1 MDFRE
6 TEEQQMLREAVDGIA
21 SKYGHGYF
29 TERARTGGK
38 TDELWDELAA
48 GGYLGVN
55 VPEEYG
61 GGGMGISELAI
72 VLEQLDQR
80 LSPSSPRRLPRHL
93 RHDHRPLRVR

>member
-21 SKYGHGYF
+21 SKYGHSYF

-48 GGYLGVN
+48 GGLVFFRVDFLDLGSRAA
-55 VPEEYG
+55 G
-61 GGGMGISELAI
+61 GALGNGIG
-72 VLEQLDQR
+72 V
-80 LSPSSPRRLPRHL
+80 
-93 RHDHRPLRVR
+93 VRA